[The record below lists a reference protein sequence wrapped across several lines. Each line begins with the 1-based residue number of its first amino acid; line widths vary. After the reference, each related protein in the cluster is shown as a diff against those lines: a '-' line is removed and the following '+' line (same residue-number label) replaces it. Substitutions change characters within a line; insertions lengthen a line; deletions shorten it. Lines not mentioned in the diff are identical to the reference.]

1 MTDDAHA
8 ARRKHLNRT
17 RRIEVELARLEVEDR
32 IYVLA
37 TGRGVRVAGPGD
49 AFIERDSLAAW
60 DALIELPDGA
70 GADEAWSALL
80 RCPRVG

>member
-37 TGRGVRVAGPGD
+37 TGRRLHRARHPGRLGR
-49 AFIERDSLAAW
+49 AHRAPGQRW
-60 DALIELPDGA
+60 
-70 GADEAWSALL
+70 
-80 RCPRVG
+80 R